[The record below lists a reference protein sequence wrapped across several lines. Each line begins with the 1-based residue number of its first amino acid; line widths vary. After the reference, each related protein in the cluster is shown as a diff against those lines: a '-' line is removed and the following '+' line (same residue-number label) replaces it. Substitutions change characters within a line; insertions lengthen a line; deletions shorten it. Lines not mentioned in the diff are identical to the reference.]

1 MAGRPQHGEEAVTRQ
16 TTTLAL
22 AALLALATPASAQKG
37 HDPGVTDTEIKIG
50 NTSPYSGPASS
61 YGTVARTLSAYFKMI
76 NDQGG
81 INGRKINFISLD
93 DAYSPPK
100 TVEQVRRLVESDEVF
115 LLFADIGTA
124 TNLAIHKYVN
134 DRKVPHLFVSSGLSK
149 WDDPKNFP
157 WTMGWWPSYYVEGTI
172 FGRYVLE
179 NIPDPK
185 VAALVQNDDAGKEYM
200 AGFKHALGEKA
211 QSIMVAEVSYLSTDP
226 TVDSQV
232 VRLSTSG
239 ANVFLNGGTP
249 KYAAQAIRKAREVG
263 WKPIQ
268 ILASTSSS
276 VKAALEPAGLEN
288 SVGIITAQ
296 YLKDPTD
303 PQWANDP
310 EVNEWRAFMEKYFPD
325 GSKIEYLNAYG
336 YAVGSS
342 LVYVLKQAGSD
353 LTRGNVM
360 RQASNMKD
368 VQIPLLLPGIRLN
381 TSTTDFSPIKQMQL
395 ARFNGKAWELFGPLI
410 GAQQ

>member
-1 MAGRPQHGEEAVTRQ
+1 VTRR
-16 TTTLAL
+16 TMALAL
-22 AALLALATPASAQKG
+22 TAMLALATPAAAQKNL
-37 HDPGVTDTEIKIG
+37 DPGVTDTEIKIG

-61 YGTVARTLSAYFKMI
+61 YGTVAKTLSAYFKMI
-76 NDQGG
+76 NAQGG
-81 INGRKINFISLD
+81 INGRTINFISLD

-124 TNLAIHKYVN
+124 PNLAIHKYVN
-134 DRKVPHLFVSSGLSK
+134 DRKIPHLFVSSGLSR

-179 NIPDPK
+179 NIPK
-185 VAALVQNDDAGKEYM
+185 VAALIQNDDAGREYI
-200 AGFKHALGEKA
+200 AGFKHALGDKA
-211 QSIMVAEVSYLSTDP
+211 NSIMVAEASYLSTAP

-232 VRLSTSG
+232 VRLATSG

-249 KYAAQAIRKAREVG
+249 KYVAQAIRKAHEIS

-268 ILASTSSS
+268 IVASTSSS
-276 VKAALEPAGLEN
+276 VKASLEPAGLEN
-288 SVGIITAQ
+288 SVGILTAQ

-310 EVNEWRAFMEKYFPD
+310 EVNKWRAFMDKYFPD
-325 GSKIEYLNAYG
+325 GSKIEYLNAYA
-336 YAVGSS
+336 YAVGTS
-342 LVYVLKQAGSD
+342 LVYVLKQAGD
-353 LTRGNVM
+353 NLTRENVM

-368 VQIPLLLPGIRLN
+368 VQILLLLPGI
-381 TSTTDFSPIKQMQL
+381 
-395 ARFNGKAWELFGPLI
+395 
-410 GAQQ
+410 